1 MATTLRS
8 VLAAVL
14 GLTAAVVGA
23 TPALAADAA
32 TIVFN
37 SGQRVYINNG
47 YGQIVTAMKQL
58 NARSQDHQIVDLNIE
73 GGSFLLNVAEVVIV
87 CRDRCTSLEV
97 VDFRDPSRAPR
108 QY

>member
-1 MATTLRS
+1 MTIAHRI
-8 VLAAVL
+8 A
-14 GLTAAVVGA
+14 TAAALALGVA
-23 TPALAADAA
+23 AFTPASALAADAA